1 MANGVFGGE
10 PMPESTLP
18 FTVEN
23 QYNELVIVYSIA
35 SKPVTTPPS
44 SDAGAYQPVYTR
56 LGTVSPS
63 KKGSFSATSSSA
75 RIVITR
81 ESDDFPLALAMV
93 ETSAASSQA
102 ITVNAASYATTQKAW
117 KFYQSFASEP
127 YQPVALQFSALV
139 LNGTDPAQLDEQ
151 LASFFTANGD
161 QGVDLGVFSIVSHW
175 ATNSLRAFPGTYW
188 CYEPAPATTAF
199 VLPTQ
204 VTGQIVIRDGTAAFT
219 VAPPAPAKPAVPA
232 AGTSQPSPP
241 ASTAPAQPAAPAAPA
256 NPAAP
261 AKPSGPA
268 KANAPVSLTFSSSTL
283 ASAHA
288 TTASGIQLTGIV
300 RDLTWEGHPN
310 QVVMCFLGTKDG
322 NRFIAQPY
330 QNLSLPWYAV
340 AYDMLYGAFTV
351 IQIAMALD
359 MATFTLKQEPNG
371 PDWLQE
377 NAGKLIDS
385 IWELANK
392 LGDAIAPESSAG
404 EEIEAINVDVNIDT
418 DTDTDVDIDID
429 IDVDIDVDVDVD
441 VDVDIDIDVDV
452 DFLAIVDVDVDV
464 DIDID
469 VDVVTDT
476 DTDVV
481 TDVDTDVDVD
491 VDIDTDVDV
500 QPGMISELL
509 NAVGSY
515 VMKELPELLK
525 EEAIEVAMDSAVE
538 LLKAWQH
545 ADEQG
550 VENLQPRQSTGL
562 GLLINNMLNEH
573 NPVLA
578 RWQTFANFVQV
589 SAPDAATMQMIMAA
603 VLMTKNPATDT
614 AATNW
619 RWSTADQNAAVAKMT
634 PFTGA
639 NAFQAFQALG
649 AYTYNGQVL
658 PVKVGAQVAMAHL
671 KSTPAPAPAA

>member
-1 MANGVFGGE
+1 
-10 PMPESTLP
+10 MPGSTLP

-23 QYNELVIVYSIA
+23 QYNQLVIVYSTA
-35 SKPVTTPPS
+35 SSPVTTPPS
-44 SDAGAYQPVYTR
+44 TAAGAYQPVYTR
-56 LGTVSPS
+56 LGTVAPS
-63 KKGSFSATSSSA
+63 KKGSFSATAPQA

-81 ESDDFPLALAMV
+81 ETDDFPLAVAIV
-93 ETSAASSQA
+93 ETSVASSQA

-117 KFYQSFASEP
+117 TFYRSFASEP
-127 YQPVALQFSALV
+127 YQPVSLQFSALV
-139 LNGTDPAQLDEQ
+139 LNTTNTAQLGQ
-151 LASFFTANGD
+151 QVASFFTANGD
-161 QGVDLGVFSIVSHW
+161 QGVDLGLFSIVSHW

-199 VLPTQ
+199 VLPTE
-204 VTGQIVIRDGTAAFT
+204 VTGQIVIRNGTAAYT
-219 VAPPAPAKPAVPA
+219 AAPPAPAASPA
-232 AGTSQPSPP
+232 
-241 ASTAPAQPAAPAAPA
+241 
-256 NPAAP
+256 PAAP
-261 AKPSGPA
+261 AKPSGGSPPKTSAPA
-268 KANAPVSLTFSSSTL
+268 SVPLTFSSSTL

-288 TTASGIQLTGIV
+288 TPASGIQLTGIV

-310 QVVMCFLGTKDG
+310 QIVMCFLGTNDG
-322 NRFIAQPY
+322 KRFVAQPY
-330 QNLSLPWYAV
+330 QNLTLPWYAV
-340 AYDMLYGAFTV
+340 AYDMLYGAFTL

-359 MATFTLKQEPNG
+359 MATFTLKQEPTGEN
-371 PDWLQE
+371 WLQE
-377 NAGKLIDS
+377 NASKLIDS
-385 IWELANK
+385 IWELGNT
-392 LGDAIAPESSAG
+392 LGDAIAPESAAG
-404 EEIEAINVDVNIDT
+404 EDIEAINVDVNIDT
-418 DTDTDVDIDID
+418 DTDIDVDIDID

-500 QPGMISELL
+500 QPGMIGELL
-509 NAVGSY
+509 NTVGSY

-525 EEAIEVAMDSAVE
+525 EAAIEVALDSAVE
-538 LLKAWQH
+538 LLKAWQN

-550 VENLQPRQSTGL
+550 VANLQPRQSTGL
-562 GLLINNMLNEH
+562 GLLINNMLNEQV
-573 NPVLA
+573 PVQA
-578 RWQTFANFVQV
+578 RWQAFANFVQV
-589 SAPDAATMQMIMAA
+589 SATGSATVQMIVAA

-614 AATNW
+614 AAANW
-619 RWSTADQNAAVAKMT
+619 RWSTAEQNAAVAKMT

-649 AYTYNGQVL
+649 AYTFNGQVL
-658 PVKVGAQVAMAHL
+658 PVKVGAQVAMAYL
-671 KSTPAPAPAA
+671 KSAPAPAAA

>member
-1 MANGVFGGE
+1 
-10 PMPESTLP
+10 MPESTSP

-23 QYNELVIVYSIA
+23 QYNQVVVVYSTA
-35 SKPVTTPPS
+35 SSPVTTPPS
-44 SDAGAYQPVYTR
+44 TEAGAYQPVYTR
-56 LGTVSPS
+56 LGTVGAA
-63 KKGSFSATSSSA
+63 KKGSFSATSSPA

-81 ESDDFPLALAMV
+81 ETDDFPLALAIV
-93 ETSAASSQA
+93 EPAVAGSQA

-127 YQPVALQFSALV
+127 FQPASLQFSALV
-139 LNGTDPAQLDEQ
+139 LDSTNTAQLDQ
-151 LASFFTANGD
+151 QVASFFTANGD

-175 ATNSLRAFPGTYW
+175 ATNSLQAFPGAYW

-199 VLPTQ
+199 VLPTE
-204 VTGQIVIRDGTAAFT
+204 VTGQIEIRNGTATYTA
-219 VAPPAPAKPAVPA
+219 APAAPA
-232 AGTSQPSPP
+232 AGGQPSPP
-241 ASTAPAQPAAPAAPA
+241 ASAAPPKPAAPAAPA
-256 NPAAP
+256 KPTPPGVP
-261 AKPSGPA
+261 AKP
-268 KANAPVSLTFSSSTL
+268 APPGVPVKPSSSVPLTFSSSTL

-288 TTASGIQLTGIV
+288 TPASGIQLTGIV
-300 RDLTWEGHPN
+300 RDLTWEGHPD
-310 QVVMCFLGTKDG
+310 QIVMCFLGTNDG
-322 NRFIAQPY
+322 KRFVAQPY

-340 AYDMLYGAFTV
+340 AYDMLYGAFTL

-359 MATFTLKQEPNG
+359 MATFTLKQEPTG
-371 PDWLQE
+371 ETWLQE
-377 NAGKLIDS
+377 NASKLIDS

-392 LGDAIAPESSAG
+392 LGDAIAPESAAG
-404 EEIEAINVDVNIDT
+404 EDIEAINVDVNIDT
-418 DTDTDVDIDID
+418 DTDIDVDIDID

-491 VDIDTDVDV
+491 VDIDTDVNV
-500 QPGMISELL
+500 QPGMIGELL
-509 NAVGSY
+509 NTVGSY
-515 VMKELPELLK
+515 VMKELPALLK
-525 EEAIEVAMDSAVE
+525 EEAIEVALDSAVE
-538 LLKAWQH
+538 LLKAWQN

-550 VENLQPRQSTGL
+550 VANLQPRQSTGL
-562 GLLINNMLNEH
+562 GLLINTMFNEQV
-573 NPVLA
+573 PVQA

-589 SAPDAATMQMIMAA
+589 SAADSATVQMIVAA

-614 AATNW
+614 AAANW

-649 AYTYNGQVL
+649 AYTFNGQVL
-658 PVKVGAQVAMAHL
+658 PVKVGAQVAMAYL
-671 KSTPAPAPAA
+671 KSAPAPAAA